1 MCTVISLLNVNA
13 NKAQGDWRD
22 AGFSGTVIFVPL
34 VPPNYKIQWQSL
46 TVGTSVLC
54 TSGITV
60 RSHAP

>member
-1 MCTVISLLNVNA
+1 MCTVISLLNVLA
-13 NKAQGDWRD
+13 NKVENDWHD
-22 AGFSGTVIFVPL
+22 AGFTGTVVFVPL
-34 VPPNYKIQWQSL
+34 VPPNYRVQWQSL